1 MRRLLAAPLAP
12 LALLAAA
19 PAAAQG
25 LPAFDLLGGVELL
38 TDYRFRGISRSDG
51 KPAAR
56 GTLTLVHAS
65 GLYTGVRATSL
76 RTGGGPD
83 LGDGEFDLH
92 AGWRGDL
99 GGGFDLDA
107 GLAYHAF
114 AGAPGH
120 ADLAEPYASIG
131 YLIGPAQFAAGARYA
146 PSQRG
151 TGDRDRLYLFAQA
164 RIDLPGRPIAFTAG
178 AGRQTGTIRGDYW
191 TWSLGARYRIGAGR
205 RAAFELGLDYVD
217 TDLPSTRGQDAGL
230 VALAAFR
237 F

>member
-1 MRRLLAAPLAP
+1 ALTVARRAWLGQGGAMRRLLAAPLAP

-83 LGDGEFDLH
+83 LGDGEFELH
-92 AGWRGDL
+92 AAWRGDL
-99 GGGFDLDA
+99 DCGFDLV
-107 GLAYHAF
+107 
-114 AGAPGH
+114 
-120 ADLAEPYASIG
+120 S
-131 YLIGPAQFAAGARYA
+131 
-146 PSQRG
+146 
-151 TGDRDRLYLFAQA
+151 
-164 RIDLPGRPIAFTAG
+164 
-178 AGRQTGTIRGDYW
+178 
-191 TWSLGARYRIGAGR
+191 
-205 RAAFELGLDYVD
+205 
-217 TDLPSTRGQDAGL
+217 GL
-230 VALAAFR
+230 VAHVLATAL
-237 F
+237 

>member
-1 MRRLLAAPLAP
+1 MRRLLSLP

-25 LPAFDLLGGVELL
+25 LPAFVLTGGVDLL
-38 TDYRFRGISRSDG
+38 TDYRFRGISRSG
-51 KPAAR
+51 EKPGAR
-56 GTLTLVHAS
+56 GTLTLIHAS
-65 GLYTGVRATSL
+65 GLYGGVRATSL
-76 RTGGGPD
+76 STGSGPD
-83 LGDGEFDLH
+83 LGDGEFDLY

-107 GLAYHAF
+107 GITYYAF
-114 AGAPGH
+114 ADAPGH
-120 ADLAEPYASIG
+120 ADHAEPYASIG

-146 PSQRG
+146 PAQRG
-151 TGDRDRLYLFAQA
+151 TLDRDRLYLFGQAQV
-164 RIDLPGRPIAFTAG
+164 DVPGRPIAFTAE
-178 AGRQTGTIRGDYW
+178 AGRQTGVGPRDYW

-217 TDLPSTRGQDAGL
+217 TDLPAARGQDAGL
-230 VALAAFR
+230 VAVVGFR